1 MALDRQML
9 IEHEDYKMLRSISE
23 IMRKPGIGEQ
33 MQNPNASAAEQTM
46 TRLKVEARWRDVEKI
61 AENNVVRGWKLC
73 TFDCARVSSVMQR
86 HGV

>member
-33 MQNPNASAAEQTM
+33 MQNPSASAAEQTM

-61 AENNVVRGWKLC
+61 AENNVVRGWKSC